1 MPTPRGRC
9 HWPDQSG
16 YLVSSKA
23 CAAPTLMPTAM
34 PIVMARAIT
43 PIVLGS
49 SMAPSLGD
57 DRAAADLTRTGKPLV
72 PTIPPVTARPD
83 CVLADHDRLPSL
95 ASFFSSEAS

>member
-16 YLVSSKA
+16 YLVSSNA
-23 CAAPTLMPTAM
+23 CAAPALMPIAVPRIT
-34 PIVMARAIT
+34 ARAT
-43 PIVLGS
+43 APIVLGS

-57 DRAAADLTRTGKPLV
+57 DRAVADSCTHRQILGAL
-72 PTIPPVTARPD
+72 PPVTAQPD

-95 ASFFSSEAS
+95 ASFFSSKAS